1 MFTDKVTAVCFLFR
15 KKKKGTILMDKAK
28 RQSKTG
34 TCFGIS
40 NAYTTQ

>member
-1 MFTDKVTAVCFLFR
+1 MFTDKVTAVCLE
-15 KKKKGTILMDKAK
+15 KKKGTILMDKAK